1 MEDDMSDRNIE
12 QAQQEMIEKFELF
25 EDWTERYQVLVSM
38 GKKLQDFPEEKKT
51 DENFIKG
58 CQSQV
63 WFDIWMEGDRMRFRG
78 ISDAA
83 IVSGLIAVL
92 MQVYD
97 NQTPEDIV
105 NTPAHF
111 VDDIGFEG
119 HLSPTRNSGL
129 YSMLRALK
137 LRAQA
142 ELS

>member
-1 MEDDMSDRNIE
+1 MSDRTIE
-12 QAQQEMIEKFELF
+12 QAQQAMIEKFELF
-25 EDWTERYQVLVSM
+25 EDWTERYQILVSM
-38 GKKLQDFPEEKKT
+38 GKKTQDFPEDKKT

-63 WFDIWMEGDRMRFRG
+63 WFDIWVEDGRIRFRG
-78 ISDAA
+78 TSDAA

-97 NQTPEDIV
+97 DQRPEDIV

-111 VDDIGFEG
+111 IDDIGFEG

-129 YSMLRALK
+129 YSMLKALK
-137 LRAQA
+137 LRAHV
-142 ELS
+142 ELQREGI